1 MLPSSAW
8 EFCTP
13 IHWRRVACLLLKYF
27 TWSNGWQVRVHF
39 RIDPFLRVLG
49 VDKRTVW
56 LCLIGVETGRQ
67 CMLAILDSRLLQN
80 HDNDSRDQQTVNKE
94 DFKPVELIRSLMNLP
109 EDFLCDGG
117 YIYETVFQRAPAG
130 VVREALQMLVQTA
143 FEKSPS
149 QLGIEQINLAIKQ
162 LRLNNL
168 GGIAG
173 SAVNTED
180 NEGAENSNTDETKKA
195 QQLRG
200 TASEETFR
208 LQIMIELIR
217 IHIVNMN
224 KKRTATDGFTQITPS
239 EDSTNL
245 DDFLDKNKEDK
256 HAKKHTIENDKSNPK
271 IDMKTIEQHLRTP
284 LKVVFEQAGGMSAD
298 ELEGTNSL
306 LKPYLKQLS
315 SLKTSLAAELKDLQ
329 DSRAFLALG
338 LSSEASDEAIKKA
351 YRMLAIRLHPDK
363 PGGDTARFQALQDS
377 YQEIMRKRKADSAE
391 RAAMEEVRN
400 RYRDKPS
407 TAADAAKDK
416 DASKSGKTKDTE
428 MGEDEVKHQ
437 DSTTEEVSAE
447 EEAENQEVPQKEC
460 SDDEEEFDED
470 GELIVKP
477 KKVKSVKKDK
487 KESDIPSDEPSIE
500 KKDNEGE
507 DEDADTVDEAEDVD
521 VENEDNDDLFADHD
535 IEEVMKGLDGSEDVE
550 EVFRRLSEAKS
561 KTQPAFGTSSHPT
574 AGPGTGKAPV
584 PVSYESE
591 VEHARAVVKQIGDI
605 LQRIKKAAGEVTQL
619 AQLNIKWQ
627 KLLDK
632 AMEPGNNIKEV
643 FKVLTASTGPKSLL
657 KGNKNSPHNLSN
669 VDACALQQAIMP
681 VELICDWA
689 QQVSA
694 LAMELPNLCGVRYA
708 AAASGNKAFL
718 MAIERAMQL
727 SLGALKTVLQLINSQ
742 EQLASC
748 VRRVKDSI
756 KIAAENEDIQE
767 LLLEMIRT
775 GVKSNV
781 ITISS
786 TGKFFLHSIVCV
798 FFLLC
803 SKNALL
809 L

>member
-1 MLPSSAW
+1 
-8 EFCTP
+8 
-13 IHWRRVACLLLKYF
+13 
-27 TWSNGWQVRVHF
+27 
-39 RIDPFLRVLG
+39 
-49 VDKRTVW
+49 
-56 LCLIGVETGRQ
+56 
-67 CMLAILDSRLLQN
+67 MLAILDNRLLQN
-80 HDNDSRDQQTVNKE
+80 NDNDSREQQTVNKE
-94 DFKPVELIRSLMNLP
+94 DFKPVDLIRSLMNLP

-173 SAVNTED
+173 SAVNTDDLEGTED
-180 NEGAENSNTDETKKA
+180 TNTDESKKA
-195 QQLRG
+195 QQQRG

-224 KKRTATDGFTQITPS
+224 KKRLAADGITHISPS

-245 DDFLDKNKEDK
+245 DDFLNKNKDDKN
-256 HAKKHTIENDKSNPK
+256 AKKNTTESDKSNPK
-271 IDMKTIEQHLRTP
+271 IDMHTIEKHLRTP

-400 RYRDKPS
+400 RYREKPA
-407 TAADAAKDK
+407 AADASKDK
-416 DASKSGKTKDTE
+416 AKSDKKQDTDAA

-447 EEAENQEVPQKEC
+447 EEVENQEVPQEEC
-460 SDDEEEFDED
+460 SDEEEDFDENGD
-470 GELIVKP
+470 LIVKP
-477 KKVKSVKKDK
+477 EKVRSVKKGK
-487 KESDIPSDEPSIE
+487 KDAKPENADDIDSPSDEASIE
-500 KKDNEGE
+500 KKDSDGEG
-507 DEDADTVDEAEDVD
+507 DADTVDEAEDVD

-561 KTQPAFGTSSHPT
+561 KTQPAFGTANPSHALGGSA
-574 AGPGTGKAPV
+574 AGAGSGKAPV

-591 VEHARAVVKQIGDI
+591 VEHARAVVKQIGEI

-632 AMEPGNNIKEV
+632 AMEPGNNIKEI
-643 FKVLTASTGPKSLL
+643 FKVLTASTGPKSVL
-657 KGNKNSPHNLSN
+657 KGNKNSPNNPSN

-708 AAASGNKAFL
+708 AAASGNKAFI
-718 MAIERAMQL
+718 MAIERAMHL

-748 VRRVKDSI
+748 VRRVNDSI

-786 TGKFFLHSIVCV
+786 TGE
-798 FFLLC
+798 FLLRLYVLC
-803 SKNALL
+803 CFCVHSSNV
-809 L
+809 

>member
-1 MLPSSAW
+1 
-8 EFCTP
+8 
-13 IHWRRVACLLLKYF
+13 
-27 TWSNGWQVRVHF
+27 
-39 RIDPFLRVLG
+39 
-49 VDKRTVW
+49 
-56 LCLIGVETGRQ
+56 
-67 CMLAILDSRLLQN
+67 MLAILDCRYLQN
-80 HDNDSRDQQTVNKE
+80 NDADLRDTQTVNKE

-117 YIYETVFQRAPAG
+117 YIYETVFQRVPAG

-168 GGIAG
+168 GEIAG
-173 SAVNTED
+173 STVDAD
-180 NEGAENSNTDETKKA
+180 NEENEVSLDDDAKPSPV
-195 QQLRG
+195 RG
-200 TASEETFR
+200 SATEETFR

-217 IHIVNMN
+217 IHIVSIN
-224 KKRTATDGFTQITPS
+224 KKRTSGEILHASETAPDDYSKSKNGLRPSKSETITTS
-239 EDSTNL
+239 NSKL
-245 DDFLDKNKEDK
+245 DMP
-256 HAKKHTIENDKSNPK
+256 TIER
-271 IDMKTIEQHLRTP
+271 HLRTP
-284 LKVVFEQAGGMSAD
+284 LKAVFEQAGTMSAE

-315 SLKTSLAAELKDLQ
+315 SLKASLAAELKDLQ

-391 RAAMEEVRN
+391 REAMEEVRN
-400 RYRDKPS
+400 RYREKTPAESETSKPS
-407 TAADAAKDK
+407 KPTQKESA
-416 DASKSGKTKDTE
+416 E
-428 MGEDEVKHQ
+428 QGEDEVKHQ
-437 DSTTEEVSAE
+437 ESSTEEQGGA
-447 EEAENQEVPQKEC
+447 EAEDEVGKEAEPQDES
-460 SDDEEEFDED
+460 SDDEFDENGDLIPKPVKEKAPKVDKKEKKPKKTINED
-470 GELIVKP
+470 GEEVEQQ
-477 KKVKSVKKDK
+477 V
-487 KESDIPSDEPSIE
+487 SDEDINS
-500 KKDNEGE
+500 E
-507 DEDADTVDEAEDVD
+507 DPDEAEDVE
-521 VENEDNDDLFADHD
+521 VEDEDMFADAD
-535 IEEVMKGLDGSEDVE
+535 IEDVMKGLDGTEDVE
-550 EVFRRLSEAKS
+550 EVFRRLCDAKS
-561 KTQPAFGTSSHPT
+561 NKSPAFGAQT
-574 AGPGTGKAPV
+574 ALPAGAGAMGGKTAPV

-591 VEHARAVVKQIGDI
+591 VDHARAVLKQIGDF

-632 AMEPGNNIKEV
+632 AMEPGTPIKEV
-643 FKVLTASTGPKSLL
+643 LKVLTASTGPKSVL
-657 KGNKNSPHNLSN
+657 KGSKTNPNGLNN
-669 VDACALQQAIMP
+669 IDACALQQAIMP

-689 QQVSA
+689 QQVAA

-718 MAIERAMQL
+718 QAIERAMQL

-756 KIAAENEDIQE
+756 KLAGDNNDIQE

-775 GVKSNV
+775 GVKSNL

-786 TGKFFLHSIVCV
+786 TGSICLLVSLLTTSLHIFVLFMLIFFLPHIFILQLTAWWRRPWLLLTCATK
-798 FFLLC
+798 LLC
-803 SKNALL
+803 
-809 L
+809 